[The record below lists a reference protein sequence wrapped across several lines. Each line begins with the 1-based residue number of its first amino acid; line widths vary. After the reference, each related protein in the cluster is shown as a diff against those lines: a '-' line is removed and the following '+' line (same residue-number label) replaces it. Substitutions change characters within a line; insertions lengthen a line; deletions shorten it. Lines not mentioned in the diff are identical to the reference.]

1 MFLGY
6 GENEMTPEAKDL
18 IESMLKLDQNERI
31 TIDGSEKLRKHK
43 FFEGFDWDNL
53 RTINAPIIPQRK
65 FDENVSVKKF
75 TEQEKNNPFFKETEK
90 DLNPNEVFH
99 IFKFF

>member
-31 TIDGSEKLRKHK
+31 TKDGSEKLRNHK
-43 FFEGFDWDNL
+43 FFDGFDWENL
-53 RTINAPIIPQRK
+53 RTINAPIIPRRK
-65 FDENVSVKKF
+65 FDENVSVNKF
-75 TEQEKNNPFFKETEK
+75 TEQEKSDPFFKEK
-90 DLNPNEVFH
+90 QKHLNPNEVFH
-99 IFKFF
+99 ISF